1 MTTDRPNNR
10 TNYHSHCS
18 FCDGKAPME
27 DFVEEAVRQGFAA
40 YGISSHAP
48 LPFPARWT
56 LEAERMAAYLAEI
69 DRLKAAYADRIELYA
84 GLEIDYLNEQ
94 SNPASDYFQKL
105 PLDYRIGSV
114 HLIESR
120 GKYVDIDTDAETF
133 AENLRLHFD
142 DDLRKLVT
150 DYFDKLMRMLHPFMP
165 FVTEEIWQDIAPR
178 RDGESVS
185 LAPMPEPAPCD
196 ETLLEQVELLKE
208 TVTAVR
214 NVRKQRNLPA
224 KEPLELRVIADENY
238 HPELGALLRKTA
250 NLTDVETV
258 AEKPADAA
266 SFIVKTTQYFVPLD
280 GKIDVEEELKKLQH
294 DLAYYEGFLA
304 SVRKKLGNERFVQNA
319 PAQVVENERAKQNDA
334 EAKIKALK
342 ERIATLG
349 R

>member
-1 MTTDRPNNR
+1 
-10 TNYHSHCS
+10 
-18 FCDGKAPME
+18 
-27 DFVEEAVRQGFAA
+27 
-40 YGISSHAP
+40 
-48 LPFPARWT
+48 
-56 LEAERMAAYLAEI
+56 
-69 DRLKAAYADRIELYA
+69 
-84 GLEIDYLNEQ
+84 
-94 SNPASDYFQKL
+94 
-105 PLDYRIGSV
+105 
-114 HLIESR
+114 
-120 GKYVDIDTDAETF
+120 
-133 AENLRLHFD
+133 
-142 DDLRKLVT
+142 
-150 DYFDKLMRMLHPFMP
+150 
-165 FVTEEIWQDIAPR
+165 
-178 RDGESVS
+178 
-185 LAPMPEPAPCD
+185 MPEPAPCD

-224 KEPLELRVIADENY
+224 KEPLALRVIADENY

-280 GKIDVEEELKKLQH
+280 GKIDVEKELKKLQH

>member
-1 MTTDRPNNR
+1 M
-10 TNYHSHCS
+10 C
-18 FCDGKAPME
+18 
-27 DFVEEAVRQGFAA
+27 
-40 YGISSHAP
+40 
-48 LPFPARWT
+48 
-56 LEAERMAAYLAEI
+56 
-69 DRLKAAYADRIELYA
+69 LY
-84 GLEIDYLNEQ
+84 
-94 SNPASDYFQKL
+94 
-105 PLDYRIGSV
+105 
-114 HLIESR
+114 
-120 GKYVDIDTDAETF
+120 
-133 AENLRLHFD
+133 
-142 DDLRKLVT
+142 
-150 DYFDKLMRMLHPFMP
+150 
-165 FVTEEIWQDIAPR
+165 IAPR